1 MKVEELI
8 SFRLKGDYALFKKPW
23 CNREQQSFLV
33 PTKTALTGMIGGVIG
48 LKKDEYLEKLPP
60 DDIKIGIRLEKKI
73 TKELHGYNFLQSEN
87 LASQTR
93 NFSNPLRS
101 PTGKGSRSPN
111 RLEMLKKPS
120 YRIFIHLSQEN
131 LFNKLHN
138 YLEAE
143 KCVFPPFLGQV
154 NLFANITETKK
165 EKVKR
170 KKLDSV
176 STIAPAETVKPLKMR
191 GEIYKERI
199 PVRMQPDRS
208 KPEFLPVAFK
218 NKESASIPVD
228 SSDEF
233 FFGETENGERISLF

>member
-33 PTKTALTGMIGGVIG
+33 PTKTALTGMIGGVLG
-48 LKKDEYLEKLPP
+48 LKKDEYLQKLPP
-60 DDIKIGIRLEKKI
+60 DNIKVGIRLEKKI

-101 PTGKGSRSPN
+101 PTGKGRRSPN
-111 RLEMLKKPS
+111 RLEMLKNPA
-120 YRIFIHLSQEN
+120 YRIFIQLDQEE
-131 LFNKLHN
+131 LFNWLSK
-138 YLEAE
+138 YLREG

-154 NLFANITETKK
+154 NLFASITRVKK
-165 EKVKR
+165 EKVRR
-170 KKLDSV
+170 KNLNSV
-176 STIAPAETVKPLKMR
+176 STIAPAETVRPLKMR
-191 GEIYKERI
+191 GEIYRERI
-199 PVRMQPDRS
+199 PIKMQSDRS
-208 KPEFLPVAFK
+208 NPEFLPVAFK

-233 FFGETENGERISLF
+233 FFGETENGDKILLF